1 MARLLLEH
9 GASTKN
15 QGFHWVSSSERS
27 RGAEV
32 TMLIRNWADQA
43 AASDPKGKRASRP
56 PRAAVAAP
64 PEYVA

>member
-9 GASTKN
+9 GASTKIKDSI
-15 QGFHWVSSSERS
+15 GYTPSERS